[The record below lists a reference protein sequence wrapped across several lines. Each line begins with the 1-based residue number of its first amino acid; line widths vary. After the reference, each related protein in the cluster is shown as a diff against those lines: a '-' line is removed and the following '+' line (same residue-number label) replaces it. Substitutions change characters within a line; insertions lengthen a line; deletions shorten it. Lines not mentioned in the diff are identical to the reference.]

1 MNIDKQ
7 KHIQSYLQKYIE
19 LKFPDIQIQKN
30 KLFECPFKTEH
41 HSDDTNPTCQI
52 SPEQDYKLKCFHE
65 SHGTLGDIFDVVRKT
80 EPAMFFLS
88 NEDIGEYLVHLLD
101 IQTNEEIEKLFNLYS
116 NSGFQLFPCQSGHKD
131 TKNNPRG
138 ADANKRPVSGVSW
151 LKTISNNLAQWWQW
165 HDAKLNFALALGE
178 VSGCVALDI
187 DSDVTMQTM
196 KGLVGDTAR
205 QQTSRGFHFL
215 YKYEEWMK
223 DITHINFRKTG
234 YEMELRV
241 NHAYI
246 IVAPSS
252 VRGEKRVWNGK
263 KIIQMPEE
271 LKTLFL
277 DLISKTKTNISKAD
291 DSEKLEDTHL
301 SGDLTGLEGICNSTF
316 TQMGGLLSKTMP
328 LKYVEKSLLTFNRLL
343 KEPMQ
348 FTDVKR
354 MMYQIKKYRS
364 YDKQELLEE
373 LLEHLNVV
381 EQSTSRDLQ
390 ASLGHEKK
398 DIEEVLK
405 YLVDEGKVTKHRNI
419 YKITNDIEW
428 EEDFMT
434 VRTPLPF
441 QVPFF
446 EPYARFSNGS
456 MIVLGS
462 RTGQGK
468 THICCNL
475 IKGFVDQGLYPHLL
489 CTEAESKFGIISA
502 TLGLKVGDYAFKLVR
517 DPSNIELKDD
527 TVTIIDWLK
536 APESDYT
543 KMESIY
549 ERLNEQLRKHRGLLI
564 VLAQLKSDSGKF
576 YAEDMTEFYASF
588 VAKYFWTP
596 IKNANGEVYDW
607 DSENTQFKTQK
618 IRDSKSDKQYITIPT
633 YYSKENKTLTVRT
646 GR

>member
-1 MNIDKQ
+1 VNIDKK

-19 LKFPDIQIQKN
+19 LKFPDIQMQKN
-30 KLFECPFKTEH
+30 KLFDCPFKEEH
-41 HSDDTNPTCQI
+41 RNNDSNPTCQI
-52 SPEQDYKLKCFHE
+52 SPEHDYQLKCFHE
-65 SHGTLGDIFDVVRKT
+65 SHGTIGDVFAIVRKV
-80 EPAMFFLS
+80 EPAMASLS
-88 NEDIGEYLVHLLD
+88 DDDIGEYLVHLLD

-116 NSGFQLFPCQSGHKD
+116 NSKFKLFPCQSGHQD
-131 TKNNPRG
+131 TKANPRG
-138 ADANKRPVSGVSW
+138 ADDNKKPVSGVSW
-151 LKTISNNLAQWWQW
+151 LKAVSDNLAQWWEW

-196 KGLVGDTAR
+196 KGRVGETATQKTAR
-205 QQTSRGFHFL
+205 GYHFL
-215 YKYEEWMK
+215 YQYEEWMK
-223 DITHINFRKTG
+223 DVTHINFRKTG
-234 YEMELRV
+234 YDMGLRA

-252 VRGEKRVWNGK
+252 VRGEKRVWNNQR
-263 KIIQMPEE
+263 IIKMSEE
-271 LKTLFL
+271 LKALFL
-277 DLISKTKTNISKAD
+277 DLISKTKSNSPKAS
-291 DSEKLEDTHL
+291 DSEKLENTHL
-301 SGDLTGLEGICNSTF
+301 SGDLIGLEGICNSTF

-405 YLVDEGKVTKHRNI
+405 YLVDEGKVIKHRNI
-419 YKITNDIEW
+419 YRITNDVEW

-434 VRTPLPF
+434 VSSPLPF
-441 QVPFF
+441 TVPFF
-446 EPYARFSNGS
+446 DEYARFSNGS
-456 MIVLGS
+456 LIVLGAK
-462 RTGQGK
+462 TGQGK

-475 IKGFVDQGLYPHLL
+475 IKRFVEQGIYPHLL

-517 DPSNIELKDD
+517 DPSNIELKDK

-549 ERLNEQLRKHRGLLI
+549 ERLNEQLRKHKGILI
-564 VLAQLKSDSGKF
+564 VLAQLKSESGKF

-596 IKNANGEVYDW
+596 IKNANGEVYDY
-607 DSENTQFKTQK
+607 DSENTVFKTQK
-618 IRDSKSDKQYITIPT
+618 IRDSKSGKQHIIIPT
-633 YYSKENKTLTVRT
+633 RYSMENKTLTVRK